1 MPCGSWLLFVS
12 RSYAHCGFGL
22 MCVSWSTHAG
32 NKAKDE
38 EVLVKTE
45 KEGHVYV
52 CVTSS
57 NVIRHLLD
65 VPVL

>member
-1 MPCGSWLLFVS
+1 
-12 RSYAHCGFGL
+12 

>member
-12 RSYAHCGFGL
+12 RSYARCGFGL
-22 MCVSWSTHAG
+22 MCVSWSTHA
-32 NKAKDE
+32 KE
-38 EVLVKTE
+38 EEDVLVKTE

-65 VPVL
+65 VPMW